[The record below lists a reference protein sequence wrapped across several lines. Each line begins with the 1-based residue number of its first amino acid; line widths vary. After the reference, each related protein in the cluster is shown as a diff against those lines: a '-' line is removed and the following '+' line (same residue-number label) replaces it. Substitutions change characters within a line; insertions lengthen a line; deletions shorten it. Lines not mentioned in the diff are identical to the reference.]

1 MKLAGKVAVVTGGG
15 SGIGRASAAL
25 FAAEG
30 AKVALVDRD
39 SASVDASAAAIAQT
53 GGIARV
59 FVGDVAVPGMAEP
72 IVAAIVA
79 DWGRVDILLCAAG
92 FSCGGTVET
101 TSIEDWNAVF
111 AANVG
116 GTWGWAKA
124 TIPQMRKA
132 GGGSILTVSS
142 QMALAGGRANSA
154 YIAAKGALLSL
165 TRTMALDF
173 AADGIRVNALVP
185 GAIDTPLLARGFA
198 RNADPAAAAERSR
211 QRHALGRFGRAEEVA
226 RAALFLASDDAS
238 FTTGT
243 TLAVDGGWLAG

>member
-39 SASVDASAAAIAQT
+39 RASVDASAAAIVQA
-53 GGIARV
+53 GGIARA
-59 FVGDVAVPGMAEP
+59 FVGDVAGPGMAEP

-101 TSIEDWNAVF
+101 TSLEDWNAVF

-116 GTWGWAKA
+116 GTVIVRAVECLSACDNGCA
-124 TIPQMRKA
+124 
-132 GGGSILTVSS
+132 V
-142 QMALAGGRANSA
+142 ALSR
-154 YIAAKGALLSL
+154 
-165 TRTMALDF
+165 
-173 AADGIRVNALVP
+173 P
-185 GAIDTPLLARGFA
+185 GAWSYVYGRMSEGDVAEILRGAALYAASENGVVPWRDRPAIFRKQSLARL
-198 RNADPAAAAERSR
+198 PPLES
-211 QRHALGRFGRAEEVA
+211 
-226 RAALFLASDDAS
+226 
-238 FTTGT
+238 
-243 TLAVDGGWLAG
+243 